1 MLVARRNLASL
12 CVQGTRAAAIGAM
25 QSRNISIRGADNSR
39 WGRTRENWDSVLDR
53 FAKVRSSSCCLLY
66 PRGAMF
72 CKQDT
77 CGDGALSVSSKFT
90 VERNPR
96 MMLASRRGQTGQS
109 AICLGLLAVQD
120 QGATFHM
127 FRASPNN
134 RSRLSISMFHV
145 CACAFGAGHMSGKLT
160 FLKYPPF
167 PLIIRDPLPLPK
179 TKDRACAVLRT
190 PAKDSAAKAMQAAID
205 GGFNIVEFTLTTPG
219 CLDLVAD
226 FRKKVILHILSWK

>member
-77 CGDGALSVSSKFT
+77 CGDGALSLQIHCRKNATDDACITSWTDGTKCNLSWAVGSARPGSYLSYVQSEPEQPITIVHQHVSSMC
-90 VERNPR
+90 VCVWVRP
-96 MMLASRRGQTGQS
+96 
-109 AICLGLLAVQD
+109 
-120 QGATFHM
+120 
-127 FRASPNN
+127 
-134 RSRLSISMFHV
+134 HV
-145 CACAFGAGHMSGKLT
+145 RKID
-160 FLKYPPF
+160 FLELPSLPIDYP
-167 PLIIRDPLPLPK
+167 
-179 TKDRACAVLRT
+179 
-190 PAKDSAAKAMQAAID
+190 
-205 GGFNIVEFTLTTPG
+205 
-219 CLDLVAD
+219 
-226 FRKKVILHILSWK
+226 